1 MPTNR
6 KVVDFKIHNLTEEQ
20 FQELKAQGKI
30 DPNAVYCTPDES
42 LKTDQITNCITEI
55 PQDIKIQTSGET
67 VTLKAGSKVYIPNGN
82 GVFNEMVI
90 SADISNTGGAIDA
103 FVVTNGRNLNW
114 ANSAFSGA
122 TAPSAP
128 TTGTLWYDTA
138 NNLVKRFSSDGSWVS
153 GYSFPVALFNSQDNS
168 KTKIFNGFGYIGS
181 TVFALPGVKGLVPS
195 GRNKDGTLKNT
206 EFTTGSVL
214 TQTLTG
220 ETFDARP
227 VILRANILGFN
238 ANASYDDKANTLSTG
253 GYMIVGTGSAVSGKI
268 TSFKTKTAFHA
279 VDYSDFETLSD
290 TVETNNDNAVH
301 KTGDETISG
310 IKTFS
315 STIGTGAGAGITIAG
330 TDYSYTMRSSGAT
343 PNGCG
348 LFLDNSADGAA
359 FNATNTKITVGSNN
373 IVPCAITPPSSDNS
387 TRIATTA
394 WVNTATVHKTGDETI
409 GGTKNFAAPTL
420 TISNVAG
427 TGGTGLN
434 IRDSN
439 GKGQTYLQHFY
450 TGGRYYSRLMNRN
463 ATAAKTSYV
472 EVVLNDDGKSE
483 FTSYN
488 VDNMYAPTP
497 VASSNS
503 TNIATTAFV
512 KSVLSSSGNGL
523 ATFSKATNGYYKFN
537 NGLIIQWGR
546 AGQSTNER
554 AVNFPTPFSNT
565 NYAIVANPTTSN
577 TTESFYSIATDESQK
592 NTSSCVLR
600 CSGHINT
607 VAWLWIAIGY

>member
-1 MPTNR
+1 MATERN
-6 KVVDFKIHNLTEEQ
+6 VVDFKIHNLTEEQ

-30 DPNAVYCTPDES
+30 DPNAIYCTSDDS
-42 LKTDQITNCITEI
+42 LKTSQITNCITEI

-67 VTLKAGSKVYIPNGN
+67 VTLKAGSKVYIPNGD

-90 SADISNTGGAIDA
+90 SADITNTGGAISA

-114 ANSAFSGA
+114 ADRAFSGT

-153 GYSFPVALFNSQDNS
+153 GFSLPVALFNSQDNS

-181 TVFALPGVKGLVPS
+181 VLFALPGVKGLVPN
-195 GRNKDGTLKNT
+195 GRNNNGTLNNQQ
-206 EFTTGSVL
+206 TTLNEVSV
-214 TQTLTG
+214 
-220 ETFDARP
+220 
-227 VILRANILGFN
+227 
-238 ANASYDDKANTLSTG
+238 Y
-253 GYMIVGTGSAVSGKI
+253 
-268 TSFKTKTAFHA
+268 TKTGNYQDLPMYMTYTRLYNATSGLSYNEETNYFEDKSGTHFGVFLCGYISSVGSEISFRPRTTFHA
-279 VDYSDFETLSD
+279 VDY
-290 TVETNNDNAVH
+290 NDVVH
-301 KTGDETISG
+301 NTGDETIGG

-315 STIGTGAGAGITIAG
+315 STIGTSAGTGIAIAG

-348 LFLDNSADGAA
+348 LFLDNSADSAA

-394 WVNTATVHKTGDETI
+394 FVTTKDSNAVHRTGDETI
-409 GGTKNFAAPTL
+409 GGTKNFTAPSL
-420 TISNVAG
+420 RISNEAG

-434 IRDSN
+434 ILDSN
-439 GKGQTYLQHFY
+439 GKGQTYIHHFY
-450 TGGRYYSRLMNRN
+450 TNGRYYSRLVNRN
-463 ATAAKTSYV
+463 ATAAKTAYV
-472 EVVLNDDGKSE
+472 EVVVDDDGKSV

-488 VDNMYAPTP
+488 VDAMRAPTP
-497 VASSNS
+497 ASTSND

-523 ATFSKATNGYYKFN
+523 ATFSKGQTGYYKFN

-546 AGQSTNER
+546 VVEGANER
-554 AVNFPTPFSNT
+554 AINFPTSFTDT
-565 NYAIVANPTTSN
+565 NYAIVANPTVGG
-577 TTESFYSIATDESQK
+577 TTESFYSIATDEAQK
-592 NTSSCVLR
+592 YSSSCVLR
-600 CSGHINT
+600 CNGHINT